1 MSALERCAPILT
13 WSLSTVLYVTVS
25 ISILSFTR
33 SIFLTRVLLSFCSQF
48 LYPKYPFIGFGSNY
62 QLHYLNY
69 FFVVFNYFGFCYRTS
84 SSG

>member
-33 SIFLTRVLLSFCSQF
+33 SIFLTRVLLSFSSQF